1 MTWWQENK
9 HTGRRLNPVPLLH
22 SFESMAHDI
31 RYGLRFLARNP
42 GFTAIAALTLALGIG
57 ANSATFSVVNA
68 LMLAHLPIPHPERVI
83 TMSRTEDGQP
93 RGFSCAMY
101 EKLRDGLPG
110 PVFKD
115 VSAVMEIWRSGVTVN
130 SADGLSEPQDVMVG
144 LASWS
149 FFSALEITPVR
160 GRPFAADEDQ
170 AAGHNPVATI
180 SYDYWNRKLNHRDDV
195 LGSELRLNGTSYS
208 IVGVL
213 PPGFSGDWVGRRID
227 IWIPL
232 AQEPLVY
239 SERPDL
245 LTNPNTQTV
254 RIIARLSPGATMQQ
268 ATAAAEIASQQAVA
282 DLTPALNASWKEYFA
297 RSRFGVES
305 YAGGYSPER
314 FEFSRLLVVLLS
326 VVGLVL
332 LIACAN
338 LAGLLLARSAARR
351 REIVVRAALG
361 ASSGRLIRQLLTESL
376 LLAAIGGVLGILF
389 AAAGTDVLVG
399 SLAATSQSPQL
410 GSSHFTLDARLDWHV
425 VGFTAAVCL
434 LTALLFG
441 LAPALSGSR
450 ASLTNALGGRG
461 ADNSDRRGIIGLGK
475 GLVVLQVA
483 MSLLLLIGAGLF
495 VRTLANLK
503 GQELGFEKRHL
514 LLVWTLPGQKGQKGP
529 ELANFYQTVQER
541 VSALP
546 GVVSASPSMKGLLRE
561 QGYGVRLRMP
571 DQPPDSEQDSVLFD
585 LVAPGFF
592 ETTGMQLLVGR
603 DFNRLDNE
611 SAPRV
616 AIINESMSRAY
627 FGNQYPVGQ
636 HFGAAMMGRE
646 APFMDTEIIGVVKD
660 ARGYNSPR
668 ETDSRMLYFP
678 YRQDMALNTHTRL
691 ASMCL
696 ALRTAGDPAAMKT
709 AVRQELLRIDPG
721 LPIAGMESVDE
732 QLDDAV
738 AQERLIATLAGFFG
752 GLAVLLACLGLYG
765 VISYTVSRRT
775 SEIGIRLAL
784 GATRA
789 TVLGTV
795 LKESVLLILIGL
807 VIGVPLTLSVTRLV
821 ATMLFGIGSADPL
834 TLAAAIS
841 MMVIVGGAAALLPA
855 RRASRV
861 DPMVALRYE

>member
-1 MTWWQENK
+1 MTWRQQIILMA
-9 HTGRRLNPVPLLH
+9 HRLNPV
-22 SFESMAHDI
+22 ESLAHDI
-31 RYGLRFLARNP
+31 RYGLRFLGRNP

-68 LMLAHLPIPHPERVI
+68 LMLARLPIPNPERVI
-83 TMSRTEDGQP
+83 TVSRTEDGQP

-101 EKLRDGLPG
+101 GKLRDELPAS
-110 PVFKD
+110 VFKD
-115 VSAVMEIWRSGVTVN
+115 ISAVMEIWRSGVTTN
-130 SADGLSEPQDVMVG
+130 LPGSTSEPQDVMVG

-149 FFSALEITPVR
+149 FFPALGITPAL
-160 GRPFAADEDQ
+160 GRPFTADDDRV
-170 AAGHNPVATI
+170 AGNNPVAAI
-180 SYDYWNRKLNHRDDV
+180 SYDYWNRKLNHREDV
-195 LGSELRLNGTSYS
+195 LGSELTLNGTPYT
-208 IVGVL
+208 VVTVL

-227 IWIPL
+227 IWMPL

-245 LTNPNTQTV
+245 LTNPNTQSV
-254 RIIARLSPGATMQQ
+254 RIIARLSPGATMEQ
-268 ATAAAEIASQQAVA
+268 ARAAAVIACERAVA

-297 RSRFGVES
+297 RSQFGIES

-314 FEFSRLLVVLLS
+314 YDFSRLLVVLFA

-338 LAGLLLARSAARR
+338 LAGLLLARAAPRQ
-351 REIVVRAALG
+351 REIVLRAALG
-361 ASSGRLIRQLLTESL
+361 ASSGRIIRQLLTESL
-376 LLAAIGGVLGILF
+376 VLAAIGGVLGILF
-389 AAAGTDVLVG
+389 AVAGADILVG

-434 LTALLFG
+434 VTALLFG
-441 LAPALSGSR
+441 IAPALSASR
-450 ASLTNALGGRG
+450 PSLTAALGGRG
-461 ADNSDRRGIIGLGK
+461 ADNTGRRGIIALGK
-475 GLVVLQVA
+475 SLVVLQVA
-483 MSLLLLIGAGLF
+483 ISLLLLIAAGLF

-503 GQELGFEKRHL
+503 GQDLGFEKRHL

-546 GVVSASPSMKGLLRE
+546 GVISASPSMKGLLRE

-592 ETTGMQLLVGR
+592 ETTGMKLLAGR
-603 DFNRLDNE
+603 DFNKLDNE

-616 AIINESMSRAY
+616 AVINESMARVY
-627 FGNQYPVGQ
+627 FNNQSPVGK

-646 APFMDTEIIGVVKD
+646 APFMDTEIVGVVKD

-709 AVRQELLRIDPG
+709 LVRKELLSIDPG
-721 LPIAGMESVDE
+721 LPIVGMESVDE
-732 QLDDAV
+732 QLDDAI
-738 AQERLIATLAGFFG
+738 AQERVIASLATFFG
-752 GLAVLLACLGLYG
+752 ALAVLLACLGLYG
-765 VISYTVSRRT
+765 VVSYTVNRRT
-775 SEIGIRLAL
+775 AEIGIRLAL
-784 GATRA
+784 GATRTSVMGA
-789 TVLGTV
+789 V
-795 LKESVLLILIGL
+795 LKESMLLILLGV
-807 VIGVPLTLSVTRLV
+807 VIGVPAALAATRLV
-821 ATMLFGIGSADPL
+821 STMLFGVGATDA
-834 TLAAAIS
+834 TTVAASILL
-841 MMVIVGGAAALLPA
+841 IILVGAAAALLPA
-855 RRASRV
+855 RRASKV

>member
-1 MTWWQENK
+1 MTRWQPIILMA
-9 HTGRRLNPVPLLH
+9 HRLNP
-22 SFESMAHDI
+22 FESLTHDI
-31 RYGLRFLARNP
+31 RYGLRFFVRNP
-42 GFTAIAALTLALGIG
+42 GFAAIAARTLALGIG

-68 LMLAHLPIPHPERVI
+68 LMLAHLPIPNPERVI
-83 TMSRTEDGQP
+83 TVSRTEDGRPQ
-93 RGFSCAMY
+93 GFSCAMY
-101 EKLRDGLPG
+101 GKLRDGLPAS
-110 PVFKD
+110 VFKD
-115 VSAVMEIWRSGVTVN
+115 VSAVMEIWRSGVTAN
-130 SADGLSEPQDVMVG
+130 LPGGTSEPQDVMVG

-149 FFSALEITPVR
+149 FFPALGITPAL
-160 GRPFAADEDQ
+160 GRPFTADDDRV
-170 AAGHNPVATI
+170 AGNNPVAAI
-180 SYDYWNRKLNHRDDV
+180 SYDYWNRKLNHREDV
-195 LGSELRLNGTSYS
+195 LGSELTLNGTPYT
-208 IVGVL
+208 IVTIL

-227 IWIPL
+227 IWMPL

-245 LTNPNTQTV
+245 LTNPNTQSV
-254 RIIARLSPGATMQQ
+254 RIIARLSPGATMEQ
-268 ATAAAEIASQQAVA
+268 ARAAAVIACGGAVA

-297 RSRFGVES
+297 RSQFGIES

-314 FEFSRLLVVLLS
+314 YEFSRLLVVLFA

-338 LAGLLLARSAARR
+338 LAGLLLARAAPRQ
-351 REIVVRAALG
+351 REIVLRAALG
-361 ASSGRLIRQLLTESL
+361 ASSGRIIRQLLTESL
-376 LLAAIGGVLGILF
+376 VLAAIGGVLGILF
-389 AAAGTDVLVG
+389 AVAGADILVG

-434 LTALLFG
+434 VTALLFG
-441 LAPALSGSR
+441 IAPALSASR
-450 ASLTNALGGRG
+450 TSLTAALGGRG
-461 ADNSDRRGIIGLGK
+461 ADNTGRRGIIGLGK
-475 GLVVLQVA
+475 SLVVLQVA
-483 MSLLLLIGAGLF
+483 ISLLLLVAAGLF

-503 GQELGFEKRHL
+503 GQDLGFEKRNL

-546 GVVSASPSMKGLLRE
+546 GVISASPSMKGLLRE

-571 DQPPDSEQDSVLFD
+571 DQPPDAEQDSVLFD

-592 ETTGMQLLVGR
+592 ETTGMKLLTGR

-611 SAPRV
+611 SAPHV
-616 AIINESMSRAY
+616 AVINESMARVY
-627 FGNQYPVGQ
+627 FNNQNPVGK

-646 APFMDTEIIGVVKD
+646 APFMETEIVGVVKD

-709 AVRQELLRIDPG
+709 PVRKELLSIDPG
-721 LPIAGMESVDE
+721 LPIVGMESVDE
-732 QLDDAV
+732 QLDDAI
-738 AQERLIATLAGFFG
+738 AQERVIASLAAFFG
-752 GLAVLLACLGLYG
+752 ALAVLLACLGLYG
-765 VISYTVSRRT
+765 VVSYTVNRRT
-775 SEIGIRLAL
+775 AEIGIRLAL
-784 GATRA
+784 GATR
-789 TVLGTV
+789 TSVLGAV
-795 LKESVLLILIGL
+795 LKESMILILIG
-807 VIGVPLTLSVTRLV
+807 VVFGVPAALAATRLV
-821 ATMLFGIGSADPL
+821 STMLFGVGATDA
-834 TLAAAIS
+834 TTVAASILL
-841 MMVIVGGAAALLPA
+841 IILVGAAAALLPA
-855 RRASRV
+855 VRASRV